1 MNQTSSHKSVL
12 LEIEKLNRVMEDA
25 LKASQDR
32 AGVFTYKVNDHS
44 DAKLT
49 RNLCKLVETA
59 THVRSAASSRASSKA
74 SSTARPD
81 PEEHRGPA
89 VASIQGIAPS
99 SIGDMTDDR
108 RRRVEAYIQ
117 TTSQRPPESD
127 GVASRSEAGL
137 DPPKLTLSTST
148 SPETTHLPEVV
159 AVLQPQMKTIIEAQD
174 EDMFLCED
182 DDGDGDD
189 VDGREFLDGLLE
201 LAKGC
206 LIDRDFSKAVQLLTE
221 ALDRERV
228 RPRADESEIRG
239 IQLQLA
245 LCHFFQGKWRKAAPI
260 VDRLAT
266 GRGLLDGSTCNL
278 LHALSLAQLCDP
290 EYSLDSALRNCR
302 KAMLAKE
309 KLLQSA
315 SNNVDGYLQNDYAHS
330 VGLCAT
336 IYNMKNDPIRYNI
349 CQKKLPVTFEYKH
362 PANELDYILKHPQLL
377 NMVLGDDAPEFLL
390 SNYTTPEAVCEL
402 DAGTVRPGT
411 ERLRRTKTVS
421 SPL

>member
-1 MNQTSSHKSVL
+1 
-12 LEIEKLNRVMEDA
+12 MEDA

-32 AGVFTYKVNDHS
+32 AGVFTYNVNDQS
-44 DAKLT
+44 DAKLA
-49 RNLCKLVETA
+49 RNLRNLVEAA

-81 PEEHRGPA
+81 PEEHRVPG
-89 VASIQGIAPS
+89 VAFIQGIAPS
-99 SIGDMTDDR
+99 SIGDLTDDQ

-117 TTSQRPPESD
+117 TTSQHLPESD
-127 GVASRSEAGL
+127 GVASTSEARL
-137 DPPKLTLSTST
+137 DPLRLTLSTST
-148 SPETTHLPEVV
+148 SPVTTHLPEVV
-159 AVLQPQMKTIIEAQD
+159 AVAQPQMETIIEAQV
-174 EDMFLCED
+174 EDMALCED
-182 DDGDGDD
+182 DDEDGDD
-189 VDGREFLDGLLE
+189 VDDREFLDCLLE

-206 LIDRDFSKAVQLLTE
+206 LIDRDFSQAVQFLIQ

-228 RPRADESEIRG
+228 RPSADDSEIRE
-239 IQLQLA
+239 IELQLA
-245 LCHFFQGKWRKAAPI
+245 LCHFFQGEWRKAAPI
-260 VDRLAT
+260 VDRLAKR
-266 GRGLLDGSTCNL
+266 RGLLDGSTCNL

-309 KLLQSA
+309 RLLQSA
-315 SNNVDGYLQNDYAHS
+315 SNNVDGYLQNDYSQS

-362 PANELDYILKHPQLL
+362 PASELDYILKHPQLL

-390 SNYTTPEAVCEL
+390 GTYTTPEAVCEL

-411 ERLRRTKTVS
+411 EGLRRTKTVS